1 MHQGMLRRWR
11 IGVIALF
18 LALLLAPLTALA
30 VQEGTVSTSAL
41 VMRASANKSSAA
53 LQTLRRGETVYITGS
68 SGEWYR
74 VTYGKYKGYVLKSY
88 VSVGKGSASASRSSS
103 SSSSGSSSGKSK
115 SSGVSKDEQLL
126 KELKKIGKPSAC
138 APGHAGANV
147 KKLQRCLQAMGYYR
161 GEIDGIYGTATRNA
175 VVKLQNAKH
184 LRATGVAS
192 KQTIGAMFGQVL
204 EEDYVTER
212 LDWFAGNE
220 NTIPRGAVFTV
231 KDCKSGKTFQCKRW
245 AGGNHMDTMP
255 LTKSDTA
262 VMKSIYGSWSWHR
275 RPVLVL
281 YNGHVYAGSMNGMPH
296 GTTTIGNNNFPGHFC
311 IHFYGSMTH
320 GTQSV
325 DATHQSCVSMAM
337 NYKW

>member
-1 MHQGMLRRWR
+1 MTANWARRLRL
-11 IGVIALF
+11 GLIAL
-18 LALLLAPLTALA
+18 LIALVLLPLTALA
-30 VQEGTVSTSAL
+30 VQEGTVSTSSL
-41 VMRASANKSSAA
+41 VLRASASKNASA
-53 LQTLRRGETVYITGS
+53 LQTLRRGATVYITGS

-74 VTYGKYKGYVLKSY
+74 VTYGKFKGYVLKTY
-88 VSVGKGSASASRSSS
+88 VSVAGGRSSGK
-103 SSSSGSSSGKSK
+103 SSSSGSSGSSSQGKSG
-115 SSGVSKDEQLL
+115 SVSKDEKLL

-138 APGHAGANV
+138 APGHTGANV
-147 KKLQRCLQAMGYYR
+147 KKLQRCLQAMGYYK
-161 GEIDGIYGTATRNA
+161 GAIDGIYGTATRSA
-175 VVKLQNAKH
+175 VMRLQSAKH
-184 LRATGVAS
+184 LRSTGVAS

-212 LDWFAGNE
+212 LDWFDGNE

-255 LTKSDTA
+255 LTKADTA

-296 GTTTIGNNNFPGHFC
+296 GTTTISNNNFPGHFC

-320 GTQSV
+320 GTHQV